1 MCAALGLPRTALKY
15 YYYTTI
21 GLLVN
26 FGPPRALLLVAAQ
39 ALGFRST
46 GRGHPL
52 DSRPGPSGVGVA
64 GSAWGY
70 ACGVGDDEVGFAAS
84 TNSGDKRRRGV
95 HADSRQG
102 RRWHR
107 SRVVRSVEVVS
118 GCTGRRR
125 CGRTSRRGVSREQGL
140 LLRQLLGP
148 PWWSSCCS
156 SSSAWVTGYL
166 MPSKWWSVPLPGGQ
180 LRASS
185 LPLPLPPAPSPVSV
199 SRPLQPGGTELAR
212 ARASTPPMRHCH
224 CLSISACC
232 CLCLCLWAATSSMCS
247 QTRAHAPTATACRQL
262 GGTELLSSSVPP
274 S

>member
-1 MCAALGLPRTALKY
+1 M
-15 YYYTTI
+15 
-21 GLLVN
+21 
-26 FGPPRALLLVAAQ
+26 AAQ

-46 GRGHPL
+46 GRGDPL

-107 SRVVRSVEVVS
+107 SRVARSVEVVS

-140 LLRQLLGP
+140 LLRQLPGP

-156 SSSAWVTGYL
+156 SSSECLGHGLSHAQQVVVGPFARGT
-166 MPSKWWSVPLPGGQ
+166 
-180 LRASS
+180 ASCVVS
-185 LPLPLPPAPSPVSV
+185 ATATASGSISCLCLPPPCP
-199 SRPLQPGGTELAR
+199 RP
-212 ARASTPPMRHCH
+212 
-224 CLSISACC
+224 
-232 CLCLCLWAATSSMCS
+232 CLCLCC
-247 QTRAHAPTATACRQL
+247 C
-262 GGTELLSSSVPP
+262 
-274 S
+274 

>member
-1 MCAALGLPRTALKY
+1 MAACCCRPAAAPVGGAPGRLRGLGSGERRRAETRVLGVY
-15 YYYTTI
+15 YLYATGYSPVYYTTI
-21 GLLVN
+21 GLLVS
-26 FGPPRALLLVAAQ
+26 FGPPRALLLMAAQ

-46 GRGHPL
+46 GREHPL

-166 MPSKWWSVPLPGGQ
+166 MPSKWW
-180 LRASS
+180 
-185 LPLPLPPAPSPVSV
+185 PVTD
-199 SRPLQPGGTELAR
+199 RNDFCKFGREKQA
-212 ARASTPPMRHCH
+212 
-224 CLSISACC
+224 
-232 CLCLCLWAATSSMCS
+232 
-247 QTRAHAPTATACRQL
+247 QK
-262 GGTELLSSSVPP
+262 
-274 S
+274 

>member
-1 MCAALGLPRTALKY
+1 M
-15 YYYTTI
+15 
-21 GLLVN
+21 
-26 FGPPRALLLVAAQ
+26 AAQ
-39 ALGFRST
+39 AHGVRST
-46 GRGHPL
+46 GRGRPL

-166 MPSKWWSVPLPGGQ
+166 MPSKWWSVPLPGEQ

-185 LPLPLPPAPSPVSV
+185 LPLPLPPAPSPVSA
-199 SRPLQPGGTELAR
+199 RP
-212 ARASTPPMRHCH
+212 
-224 CLSISACC
+224 
-232 CLCLCLWAATSSMCS
+232 CLCLCCLRRHRAREGTRCELDAAAVELLLLVPMPVSVLAPVPLPCPTACDGIEREKALAVSSM
-247 QTRAHAPTATACRQL
+247 
-262 GGTELLSSSVPP
+262 PP
-274 S
+274 LCPRPCLCLCCCLRPRP